1 MKMNILYRNKIRL
14 FLPLLC
20 VASNVYSIGTNV
32 VVGYN
37 VPVVCS
43 INNLPN
49 TVNLS
54 VLATERGTYTTN
66 FQISCNTSDYVNLT
80 LNSLN
85 QFDGSPRLVSLSN
98 HYLKYQ
104 VMVNNIVYTM
114 GQSNHI
120 VPNTNNNLI
129 LNIDKPTYTG
139 KYQDSL
145 VFTISY

>member
-1 MKMNILYRNKIRL
+1 MNILYRNKIRL